1 MRGTKKADVDLGR
14 LCEAMRQSRLQDS
27 YMRDQMVE
35 MVRERAGAHYSEDAA
50 YKSTP
55 INLMSL
61 YERTIS
67 RSLISK
73 NPRYRLQ
80 TYNAQARHVVSAQ
93 QDALNEDVQRMD
105 LAEAAREAVIS
116 ALYGFGAVVVALA
129 DPADAGLRGWTIEA
143 GMPFVEQIDRD
154 DIVYDIH
161 AKKLS
166 QMEYIGWRRRIPT
179 DIAREIYKRKDIEA
193 TEDPMFN
200 LEGDERISMIGR
212 GYYSDREASDHTTV
226 WTAYLPRHRKIVDML
241 GDSITGHSPEMM
253 DPDNIYGKGNRRCL
267 RESRFVGPPWGP
279 VIWLGYDWISGNAI
293 PRGPI
298 HDIYDL
304 HLAVNNMARKLINQ
318 AHDTKRITIAIG
330 DDNDIKRMHD
340 TADGYGCRVVD
351 PQSVQ
356 QIVMNEPLNSL
367 GILMDNFINRAS
379 WLAGN
384 LELLG
389 GLAPQAK
396 TASQDKMNS
405 QASGAG
411 IADMQESTDRFMA
424 KIGRSL
430 LWYQHHH
437 PTRVTKS
444 HFTVKPAPWIGL
456 TRKTYPNDPAIHGN
470 VRGRNV
476 RNHDWEDLSLE
487 IAPYSLRTKGP
498 DMQLQF
504 LGQVIGQ
511 MAPFAQLLTQQGH
524 QFNVTKW
531 LELQAKYGDAPEIE
545 ELWQVGEVPESL
557 KGDGAAPD
565 IGAPPNQQT
574 EHIRR
579 SLGGDS
585 QQAKEALNAN
595 AMSRGASSSQNGNG
609 QMQPVP
615 MGGGQ

>member
-1 MRGTKKADVDLGR
+1 MRGTKQADVDLGR

-27 YMRDQMVE
+27 FMRQTTAD

-73 NPRYRLQ
+73 NPRYRIQ
-80 TYNAQARHVVSAQ
+80 TYDVRARHVVSAQ
-93 QDALNEDVQRMD
+93 QDSLNEEVQRMN
-105 LAEAAREAVIS
+105 LAEAGREAVIS
-116 ALYGFGAVVVALA
+116 ALYGFGAVVCALA

-179 DIAREIYKRKDIEA
+179 DIARKMYKRSDIEA

-226 WTAYLPRHRKIVDML
+226 WTIYLPRHRKIVDMI
-241 GDSITGHSPEMM
+241 GDSVTGHSPESM

-267 RESRFVGPPWGP
+267 RESKFVGPPWGP

-318 AHDTKRITIAIG
+318 SHDTKRVTMTM
-330 DDNDIKRMHD
+330 DENDIQRIND
-340 TADGYGCRVVD
+340 TPDGYSCKVNDPKSTMQVVL
-351 PQSVQ
+351 
-356 QIVMNEPLNSL
+356 NEPLQS
-367 GILMDNFINRAS
+367 IAQLMDTFINRAS

-396 TASQDKMNS
+396 TLGQDKLNS
-405 QASGAG
+405 QSSSAG
-411 IADMQESTDRFMA
+411 VADMQESTDRFMA
-424 KIGRSL
+424 EIGRSL

-437 PTRVTKS
+437 PTRITKS
-444 HFTVKPAPWIGL
+444 HYRVPAAPEIGM
-456 TRKTYPNDPAIHGN
+456 TRRTWPNNPEIHGN
-470 VRGRNV
+470 VPGRNV

-487 IAPYSLRTKGP
+487 IAPYSLRTRSP

-504 LGQVIGQ
+504 LGQVIQQ
-511 MAPFAQLLTQQGH
+511 MQPFAQLLMQQGH
-524 QFNVTKW
+524 QFNVEKW
-531 LELQAKYGDAPEIE
+531 LEIQAKYGDAPEIQ
-545 ELWQVGEVPESL
+545 ELWQVGEIPDAM
-557 KGDGAAPD
+557 KGDAASPEV
-565 IGAPPNQQT
+565 GAPPNQPT
-574 EHIRR
+574 ENIRR

-585 QQAKEALNAN
+585 QQAREALLSNA
-595 AMSRGASSSQNGNG
+595 AARGAGNQNG
-609 QMQPVP
+609 QPVP
-615 MGGGQ
+615 IGGGQ